1 MAPRLSAII
10 LAAGRSS
17 RMGEMK
23 AGLPLGTGT
32 VLEQCVRLFKECG
45 IDDLVVVTGH
55 RREEISPLA
64 EQAGARIAYN
74 PNFTSGMYSSIRT
87 GVRHIARQSDG
98 FFLLPVDIP
107 LVRSGTVRLLTKTFS
122 AARPGKI
129 QIAYPIFAGKR
140 GHPPII
146 GSELLAAIRKNDRQ
160 KGGLRNL
167 LEKVEKKQPQQVIEV
182 AAPDANILFDI
193 DTPEEYAAGL
203 SRFARLDYPTME
215 EYAAIL
221 KLYPIPKKGVAH
233 SRLVAHLAVA
243 LCQAIMDNSQQE
255 LDIELCRV
263 SGLLHDIAKG
273 RADHE
278 KTGARW
284 LHNLGFTRTAE
295 IVAAHKEMAWQPGT
309 AITERE
315 LVHLADKMARGN
327 RIVDIQQR
335 FTEKIALYAKNKQ
348 MVQAI
353 HDRYEQARQL
363 AVAFETEAGRRLPD
377 IIAESLTSWKL

>member
-1 MAPRLSAII
+1 MAPRLSAVI
-10 LAAGRSS
+10 LAAGLSS

-23 AGLPLGTGT
+23 AGLPLGPGT

-55 RREEISPLA
+55 HREAIGPIA

-74 PNFTSGMYSSIRT
+74 PNFTSGMYSSVRT
-87 GVRHIARQSDG
+87 GVRHITRQSDG

-107 LVRSGTVRLLTKTFS
+107 LVRSGTIRLLTKTFS
-122 AARPGKI
+122 AARTGKI

-146 GSELLAAIRKNDRQ
+146 GGELIAAIRKNDQ
-160 KGGLRNL
+160 LKGGLRTL
-167 LEKVEKKQPQQVIEV
+167 LARLEKKQPKQVVEV
-182 AAPDANILFDI
+182 AAPDANILFDM

-203 SRFARLDYPTME
+203 SRFARLEYPTME
-215 EYAAIL
+215 EYATIL
-221 KLYPIPKKGVAH
+221 KLYPIPKKGLSH
-233 SRLVAHLAVA
+233 GRLVAHLAVA
-243 LCQAIMDNSQQE
+243 LCRAIMHNSQYE

-273 RADHE
+273 HPDHE

-295 IVAAHKEMAWQPGT
+295 IIAAHKEMAWQPGT
-309 AITERE
+309 VITERE
-315 LVHLADKMARGN
+315 LVHLADKMVRGN

-335 FTEKIALYAKNKQ
+335 FTEKMALYAKNKE

-353 HDRYEQARQL
+353 HNRYEQARQL
-363 AVAFETEAGRRLPD
+363 AAAFEAEAGRQLQE
-377 IIAESLTSWKL
+377 IIAESLTSSDL